1 MGRLRV
7 ILASSSK
14 RRLELLESIGLKPIV
29 IPPKYREVRSET
41 PWELCM
47 FNAFGKAME
56 VAGMAPYDALV
67 IGADTLLYH
76 RERVIGKPRDMREA
90 EHILSM
96 LSGNEHYVYTG
107 LCVVRTDTWE
117 IAQGY
122 EVTKVFF
129 KELSPMEVK
138 KYLAIEDPLDKAGGY
153 AAQGLASLLITR
165 IEGDFFNVVGL
176 PLHLLYLLL
185 KVIGIDVFDMI
196 KSKNKRSLDGS
207 QDI

>member
-29 IPPKYREVRSET
+29 IPPKYKEVRSGT

-47 FNAFGKAME
+47 LNAFGKAME
-56 VAGMAPYDALV
+56 VADMAPYDALV

-153 AAQGLASLLITR
+153 AVQGLASLLITR

-196 KSKNKRSLDGS
+196 KSKNRQSLDGS